1 MPFIH
6 DPVIAYLSCWLEL
19 RLDGRR
25 DERGDATQTVIL
37 TAVFAAL
44 ALAVGGIIVYKVITK
59 ANGIPVDATTPTS
72 LP

>member
-1 MPFIH
+1 MPFADH
-6 DPVIAYLSCWLEL
+6 PVIAYLSCWLEL
-19 RLDGRR
+19 RLGRR

-44 ALAVGGIIVYKVITK
+44 ALAVGGIIVYKVVAK
-59 ANGIPVDATTPTS
+59 ANDIPVDATTPSS